1 MNFNENS
8 NSNAKETKESPWADP
23 NTPHLSGMID
33 LGVSDPAQDLNGPAD
48 A

>member
-1 MNFNENS
+1 MNSNENS
-8 NSNAKETKESPWADP
+8 NFNAKETKESPRIDP
-23 NTPHLSGMID
+23 DTHHLSCMMD

>member
-8 NSNAKETKESPWADP
+8 NSNAKETKESPWVVPD
-23 NTPHLSGMID
+23 TPHLSCMID
-33 LGVSDPAQDLNGPAD
+33 LVVSDPAQDLNGPAD